1 MLSVILG
8 ILKIIGLILLA
19 VILVLLFLLLLL
31 LFVPIRYRLTGHYEE
46 KPEAEAEV
54 SWLLKLVRATVRYR
68 DGLSVQARLLGF
80 KVWSMEPEK
89 ESELPEELSPESPE
103 VETSLV
109 NAGDA
114 EKPASAAGAEP
125 LSDETGGA
133 GTEPLSAGTESAG
146 AELLSAETGGAGAEP
161 ISAETGG
168 TGTEDAAAGPP
179 SPQSDA
185 AAQDDAFWEEQS
197 GDFDEEE
204 VPEGPRP
211 PRGTP
216 LSWDEKLQPLV
227 DKVYGVKDQ
236 IDWWAALVKSKQM
249 CRLLGLVKTHLVRIL
264 KNLCPRKYGGE
275 VRFGFDDPYTTGQ
288 ICSYAAM
295 LYPIYEDRISVT
307 PYFDREELYADLSLK
322 GRLHLCFAAFAAV
335 RIWFSRDFKY
345 IYRKVKKKLNS
356 SATEEKDG

>member
-80 KVWSMEPEK
+80 KVWSMEPEP
-89 ESELPEELSPESPE
+89 ESELPEELPPESPE
-103 VETSLV
+103 AETSPV
-109 NAGDA
+109 DAGDA
-114 EKPASAAGAEP
+114 EAPASTA
-125 LSDETGGA
+125 ETG
-133 GTEPLSAGTESAG
+133 SAGPEPM
-146 AELLSAETGGAGAEP
+146 SAETGGAGAEP

-168 TGTEDAAAGPP
+168 IGTEDAAAGPP
-179 SPQSDA
+179 SPQSDV

-197 GDFDEEE
+197 GDFDEE

-322 GRLHLCFAAFAAV
+322 GRLHLCFAAFAAA

>member
-19 VILVLLFLLLLL
+19 VILVLLVLLLLL

-80 KVWSMEPEK
+80 KVWSMEPEP
-89 ESELPEELSPESPE
+89 ESELPEELPPESPE
-103 VETSLV
+103 AETSS
-109 NAGDA
+109 AETGDA
-114 EKPASAAGAEP
+114 EAPASTAETGSAGPEP
-125 LSDETGGA
+125 MSAETGGA
-133 GTEPLSAGTESAG
+133 GTEPLSDEPGSA
-146 AELLSAETGGAGAEP
+146 AAEP
-161 ISAETGG
+161 ISAEAGG
-168 TGTEDAAAGPP
+168 AGTEDAAAEPP
-179 SPQSDA
+179 APQTDA

-197 GDFDEEE
+197 GDFDEE

-227 DKVYGVKDQ
+227 DKIYDVKDQ

-322 GRLHLCFAAFAAV
+322 GRLHLCFAAFAAA

-345 IYRKVKKKLNS
+345 IYRKVKMKLNS